1 MGRAKKAPP
10 SMVGV
15 PGGTDSWCTG
25 QPVVDGVY
33 ELYSGQPDFDPCSN
47 HRALIQAAT
56 MYYRSGTHLPWK
68 GTGFENPPFSKTQI
82 FTEHG
87 LDEIYHGNCTELVR
101 LVMFAP
107 STKWWLEMCGLAL
120 DDKHGNAML
129 RRRPNWYSY
138 KGERNRGDVIK
149 RFAQRSPNPEIICT
163 KRLVFGG
170 DRTDTARFDVALVY
184 FGDRP
189 KAFHK
194 AFKHLTRWTAR
205 GRL

>member
-10 SMVGV
+10 SMVGI

-25 QPVVDGVY
+25 PLVVDGVY
-33 ELYSGQPDFDPCSN
+33 DLYGGPPDFDPCSN
-47 HRALIQAAT
+47 RRAIIKAYT
-56 MYYRSGTHLPWK
+56 TYFRSGTHLPWI

-107 STKWWLEMCGLAL
+107 STKWWLEMCGIAF
-120 DDKHGNAML
+120 DDKHGQAML
-129 RRRPNWYSY
+129 ARRPGWYY
-138 KGERNRGDVIK
+138 KHRR
-149 RFAQRSPNPEIICT
+149 ASRSSAPNPEIICT
-163 KRLVFGG
+163 KRLTFVG
-170 DRTDTARFDVALVY
+170 DRQDTARFDTALVY
-184 FGDRP
+184 FGHRP
-189 KAFHK
+189 NAFHK
-194 AFKHLTRWTAR
+194 AFRHLTRWTAR